1 MAFERTNA
9 NDLRLGIFVKI
20 VGSWFSHPFPTNT
33 FKIKTQKDLTTLRS
47 LRNVKILHDPGLS
60 DPPPDVPLEPEPEE
74 PQVHI
79 QPSLENCAILKR
91 EKAYEQRRNQLIET
105 EQAYQEV
112 LDKNKVLIREVTCG
126 YVMGMRKAEEL
137 MKDLGDILGNDGS
150 LVGLM
155 NLMGNTEIGDEFYYH
170 SLNTAILSMVVAREL
185 GLPPDD
191 VHTIGMAAL
200 FHDIGEVA
208 DEGKVDYKVW
218 PLSQK
223 QLLMHQRHSQLG
235 KRMLEKG
242 FDFPRAGLEAISQH
256 HERMNGTGYPN
267 QLRTDAIHKFSK
279 IIMVVDTYD
288 ELCNNI
294 DLKKSITPYEAMCS
308 LYALRGKEYWEKA
321 VLALIGSL
329 GVYPP
334 SSIVE
339 LNDGSIGIIS
349 TINLLDRLR
358 PLIMLYSPEHPR
370 NQAILLDLAEEAT
383 LSIKQSLRPTQ
394 LPKGVWNYLNPRSR
408 IRYFAY
414 NTTPS
419 LSSSSLAQHSAG
431 LAKASPIA

>member
-1 MAFERTNA
+1 MESSKQSPGTWPGETKGHTKFR
-9 NDLRLGIFVKI
+9 
-20 VGSWFSHPFPTNT
+20 HPFPTNT
-33 FKIKTQKDLTTLRS
+33 FKIKTEKDLTTLRS

-137 MKDLGDILGNDGS
+137 MNDLGDILGNDGS

-185 GLPPDD
+185 GLSPDD

-208 DEGKVDYKVW
+208 DEGKVPNKAW
-218 PLSQK
+218 PLSQ
-223 QLLMHQRHSQLG
+223 QQQLMHQRHSQLG

-267 QLRTDAIHKFSK
+267 QLRTDAIHQFSK

-294 DLKKSITPYEAMCS
+294 
-308 LYALRGKEYWEKA
+308 ALPA
-321 VLALIGSL
+321 
-329 GVYPP
+329 
-334 SSIVE
+334 
-339 LNDGSIGIIS
+339 
-349 TINLLDRLR
+349 
-358 PLIMLYSPEHPR
+358 
-370 NQAILLDLAEEAT
+370 
-383 LSIKQSLRPTQ
+383 
-394 LPKGVWNYLNPRSR
+394 RSR
-408 IRYFAY
+408 SIPVCVPRR
-414 NTTPS
+414 
-419 LSSSSLAQHSAG
+419 
-431 LAKASPIA
+431 